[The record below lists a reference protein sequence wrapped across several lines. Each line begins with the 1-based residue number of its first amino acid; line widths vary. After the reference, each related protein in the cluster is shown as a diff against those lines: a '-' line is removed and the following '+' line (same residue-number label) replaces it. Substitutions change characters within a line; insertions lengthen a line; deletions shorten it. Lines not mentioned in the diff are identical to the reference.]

1 MPTPTPPSTPDS
13 APLPFGFAGQVT
25 AWDPIDRRL
34 DIGPRSFWVAPSVDV
49 TRLAPGTQVTL
60 TGHVDRPDS
69 SAARWTVTHIA
80 FE

>member
-1 MPTPTPPSTPDS
+1 MSTIPPTSSPDTG
-13 APLPFGFAGQVT
+13 PLQFSIGGQVT

-34 DIGPRSFWVAPSVDV
+34 DIGPRSFWVAPSADV
-49 TRLAPGTQVTL
+49 TRLAPGVRVSL

-69 SAARWTVTHIA
+69 SAARWTVTHVA